1 MIELDC
7 IILRMKL
14 VDSSNR
20 GAVQRGQKV
29 IDSEGKR
36 NFTLKGYGTM
46 LTTILLADAWSS
58 WAFAPSWRMVL
69 LYLWITYIM

>member
-46 LTTILLADAWSS
+46 LTTILLADA
-58 WAFAPSWRMVL
+58 
-69 LYLWITYIM
+69 